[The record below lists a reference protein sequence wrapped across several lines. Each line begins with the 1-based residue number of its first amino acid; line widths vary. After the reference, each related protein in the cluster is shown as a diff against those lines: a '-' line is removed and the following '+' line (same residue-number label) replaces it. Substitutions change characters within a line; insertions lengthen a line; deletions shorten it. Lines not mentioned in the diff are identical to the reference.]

1 VAQDSAM
8 LVVACSCGQKMKVPA
23 EALGKTV
30 TCVKCGERLR
40 IALDTA
46 DPDPVPAAPRAGA
59 PNGAAAPDSPLPLS
73 PATEPEALRLLRQHG
88 LLNDRAVEESALLQK
103 DFPRTQWDLLIDV
116 GHLSAVDFHTVMA
129 KQKGIAS
136 IDLMNYHIPREVL
149 DIVPPE
155 MAYRGMFIPVDR
167 LGKLLTLAMACPL
180 DTDIIGEVERHTGL
194 KVKRMLTT
202 VEDVRRMLD
211 SCYPQHSRLM
221 FIEESGV
228 NTVYRE
234 FEAALA
240 SNAVARRITEIDHFP
255 PFMQTAEEVHTVV
268 DTGDTG
274 ATLRTIADMVSLD
287 PVSTALILRVSNSDA
302 YGFPQRVDGL
312 GLACTLLGA
321 AGIARVIR
329 LDEAKNYATVKD
341 GFDYEHLWLRARFCA
356 EAAQAI
362 AMRINPHT
370 AITAYTAALIHDLGR
385 LALRHAAPNSYPL
398 LTRGLSAGFRAEA
411 EQRLFHLTAPEAGYM
426 LARKWNLP
434 LNVAEAIRY
443 HRTPERAKNAREL
456 THNVAL
462 AAMMA
467 DSFESDTSLNLD
479 RAELFYAPLNLSRAD
494 TVEAYQEARAA
505 LSPAATA

>member
-1 VAQDSAM
+1 M

-46 DPDPVPAAPRAGA
+46 DPDPVPAPRATA
-59 PNGAAAPDSPLPLS
+59 SNGPAAPDSPVPLS

-88 LLNDRAVEESALLQK
+88 LLNDRALEESAVLQK
-103 DFPRTQWDLLIDV
+103 DFPRAQWDLLIDV

-180 DTDIIGEVERHTGL
+180 DTEVIGEVERHTNL
-194 KVKRMLTT
+194 KVKRMLST
-202 VEDVRRMLD
+202 VDDVRRMLD
-211 SCYPQHSRLM
+211 ASYPQHSRLM
-221 FIEESGV
+221 FMEESGV

-240 SNAVARRITEIDHFP
+240 SNPVARRITEIDHFP
-255 PFMQTAEEVHTVV
+255 PFIQTAEEVHTVA
-268 DTGDTG
+268 DSGDG
-274 ATLRTIADMVSLD
+274 SALRSIADMVSLD

-312 GLACTLLGA
+312 GLACTLLGP
-321 AGIARVIR
+321 AGIARVVR
-329 LDEAKNYATVKD
+329 LEEAKNYGIAKD
-341 GFDYEHLWLRARFCA
+341 GFEYENLWIRARFCA

-362 AMRINPHT
+362 AMRINPQT

-398 LTRGLSAGFRAEA
+398 LTKGLSAGFRAEA

-443 HRTPERAKNAREL
+443 HRTPERSKNAREL
-456 THNVAL
+456 THTIAL

-467 DSFESDTSLNLD
+467 DAFESDTSLNLD

-494 TVEAYQEARAA
+494 TVEAFQEARSA
-505 LSPAATA
+505 LAPAATV